1 MEKIAQSIVGDYTT
15 FRSYFLIAIQWP
27 LSEFSLVHCSKKN
40 YSFTLQPNKQ
50 SLLCFYSTWKERVS
64 ALSFR
69 NRAVATRW
77 SSLGSKSTRSYYIPA
92 AWYLRNSPLLWWYL
106 DCWQSVF
113 LSKYMRRDYLAQR
126 RTRRDMGAA
135 RFFSSRLLPH
145 SAIPPCLDFSTR
157 PAPFALAMTKHS
169 S

>member
-113 LSKYMRRDYLAQR
+113 LSKYFSRDYSERLFSIKENG
-126 RTRRDMGAA
+126 TRHG
-135 RFFSSRLLPH
+135 LLPH

-157 PAPFALAMTKHS
+157 PAPFALAMTKRWS
-169 S
+169 